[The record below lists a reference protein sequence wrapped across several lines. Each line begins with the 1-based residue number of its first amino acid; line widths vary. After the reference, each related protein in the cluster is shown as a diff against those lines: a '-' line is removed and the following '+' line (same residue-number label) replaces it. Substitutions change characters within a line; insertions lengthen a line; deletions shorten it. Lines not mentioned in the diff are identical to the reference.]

1 MGALFSGPSAF
12 SLTADSESPFRTDL
26 SSIYLRFSKSCFEE
40 KMMKKRLAAF
50 LFCLAAIPV
59 LAAAA
64 PNYQLSKKVAVAGA
78 GGWDYVIVDEVG
90 RRVYIAHSTQVDV
103 LDADSLAVVGTIP
116 NTPGAHGIAIASE
129 FGRGYI
135 TSGKSDAVIPFDLK
149 TLKASAEIKVGKKPD
164 AIVYEPLTK
173 RVYVMNGDSDSITVL
188 NAADGSV
195 AGTIDLGSGPEY
207 GVSDDK
213 GNFYVNL
220 EEKAETLHID
230 VKSMKVVHR
239 WPLAPCGTPTALA
252 MDVANERLFV
262 GCRSKHL
269 GVLNAETGKLVFTAP
284 IGERV
289 DAAAFDPS
297 TKLVFLST
305 GDGKI
310 SIFYQDSPDKY
321 SLVQEL
327 TTAKGAKTMGF
338 DPKTKR
344 IYVPTSDNG
353 SMQVLVYDTH

>member
-1 MGALFSGPSAF
+1 MKRIVMLLLVCAALF
-12 SLTADSESPFRTDL
+12 DSVAYGAT
-26 SSIYLRFSKSCFEE
+26 
-40 KMMKKRLAAF
+40 
-50 LFCLAAIPV
+50 
-59 LAAAA
+59 
-64 PNYQLSKKVAVAGA
+64 NYQLLKKVPVAGA
-78 GGWDYVIVDEVG
+78 GGWDYVIVDEAG

-116 NTPGAHGIAIASE
+116 NTLGAHGVAIVTEA
-129 FGRGYI
+129 GRGYI
-135 TSGKSDAVIPFDLK
+135 TAGKSDAVIPFDLK
-149 TLKASAEIKVGKKPD
+149 TLKAYPEIKVGKKPD

-188 NAADGSV
+188 NGADGAV

-207 GVSDDK
+207 GVSDGK

-230 VKSMKVVHR
+230 VKAMKVVHR

-252 MDVANERLFV
+252 MDIANNRLFV

-269 GVLNAETGKLVFTAP
+269 GVLDAESGKLVFTAP

-297 TKLVFLST
+297 SKLVYLST
-305 GDGKI
+305 GDGKV
-310 SIFYQDSPDKY
+310 SIFHQDSPDKY
-321 SLVQEL
+321 SVAQDLSTV
-327 TTAKGAKTMGF
+327 KGAKTFGF

-344 IYVPTSDNG
+344 LYVPSSNNG
-353 SMQVLVYDTH
+353 AMEVLVYEAK